1 MFKNDDFEIEATKA
15 WLANRFTT
23 TDSRVAGNVT
33 KRVDKYSS
41 CFNALMKKIEYR
53 KWSEVLANLDNILAT
68 HYKTDST
75 RQSIL
80 SMLRVLCVDYAG
92 MPSDA
97 WTEKYAKK
105 NADLKQSY
113 KEGATAKELVG
124 MSFKD
129 AKSYVTDKPV
139 ISLYLKLM
147 CGDMPVL
154 RLGDFVNASTIDDGK
169 NNYIDVKKKTMLR
182 RITKNAKGEGVEGY
196 KPPMTIK
203 LPKVIIDEIKT
214 QSIKGK
220 LFGDLDEH
228 KISYMVKKGL
238 PDVNANSRHFRN
250 LYSTQKIIK
259 MRSVKKM
266 EEALKIADHSV
277 STWIEI
283 YQKLDTPILK
293 LMKTLIQKKKE

>member
-1 MFKNDDFEIEATKA
+1 MFKQDAFEIEATKV
-15 WLANRFTT
+15 WLADRFAT
-23 TDSRVAGNVT
+23 TDTRAAGNTT

-41 CFNALMKKIEYR
+41 CFNALMKKITYR
-53 KWSEVLANLDNILAT
+53 KWSEVLTNLDDILAT

-97 WTEKYAKK
+97 WTMKYAKK

-113 KEGATAKELVG
+113 KEAATEKELVG

-129 AKSYVTDKPV
+129 AKAFVTDKPI

-147 CGDMPVL
+147 CGDMPVC

-182 RITKNAKGEGVEGY
+182 RITKNTKPVGDEGY
-196 KPPMTIK
+196 RPPMTLK
-203 LPKVIIDEIKT
+203 LPKVIIDEIKKQAIT
-214 QSIKGK
+214 GK

-228 KISYMVKKGL
+228 KISYMVKKGI

-259 MRSVKKM
+259 MRSATKM
-266 EEALKIADHSV
+266 EEALKVMDHNLQ
-277 STWIEI
+277 TWLQI

-293 LMKTLIQKKKE
+293 LMKTLVQKKKE

>member
-23 TDSRVAGNVT
+23 TDTRTEGNAT

-41 CFNALMKKIEYR
+41 CFNALMKKIDYR

-92 MPSDA
+92 MTGEA

-113 KEGATAKELVG
+113 KEGATAKQLVG

-129 AKSYVTDKPV
+129 AKGYVTDKPV

-182 RITKNAKGEGVEGY
+182 RITKNAKGE
-196 KPPMTIK
+196 MIIK
-203 LPKVIIDEIKT
+203 LPKVILDEIKT
-214 QSIKGK
+214 QGIKGK

-277 STWIEI
+277 STWVEI

-293 LMKTLIQKKKE
+293 LMKTLVQKKKE